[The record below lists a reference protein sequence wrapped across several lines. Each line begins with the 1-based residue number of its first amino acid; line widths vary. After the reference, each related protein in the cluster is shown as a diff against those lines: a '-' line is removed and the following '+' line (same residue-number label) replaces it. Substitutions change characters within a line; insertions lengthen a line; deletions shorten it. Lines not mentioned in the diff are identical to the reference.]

1 MTDWPHAPI
10 HRFGEAGIYF
20 VTGATLYKQHFFRS
34 HRALDA
40 LQGMLFEKASEHG
53 VALQAWCFFPN
64 HYHLV
69 ASAEEGARLKRM
81 LTRLYVDSAIAI
93 NRRDDTKGRQ
103 VWYQFR
109 DSQLTYE
116 RSWLARLKYT
126 HENAVHHGIVANAM
140 NYRWC
145 SASWFAATAS
155 PAFTETVR
163 RMKID
168 KLSIY
173 DDFD

>member
-20 VTGATLYKQHFFRS
+20 VTGATLHKRHFFETP
-34 HRALDA
+34 RALDA
-40 LQGMLFEKASEHG
+40 LQEMLFEKAHEHG

-81 LTRLYVDSAIAI
+81 LTRLYVDSAIAV

-109 DSQLTYE
+109 DLQLTYE
-116 RSWLARLKYT
+116 RSWLARLRYT
-126 HENAVHHGIVANAM
+126 HENAVHHGLVANAM

-145 SASWFAATAS
+145 SASWFAVTAT
-155 PAFTETVR
+155 PAFVETVH

>member
-20 VTGATLYKQHFFRS
+20 VTGATLHHQHFFRAP
-34 HRALDA
+34 RALDA
-40 LQGMLFEKASEHG
+40 LQEMLFEKALEHG
-53 VALQAWCFFPN
+53 VALQAWSFFSN

-69 ASAEEGARLKRM
+69 ASAGEGSRLKSM

-93 NRRDDTKGRQ
+93 NRRDGSKGRQ

-109 DSQLTYE
+109 DIQLTYE

-126 HENAVHHGIVANAM
+126 HENAVHHRLVADAM

-145 SASWFAATAS
+145 SASWFASTAS
-155 PAFTETVR
+155 PAFAETVH

-168 KLSIY
+168 KLTIY

>member
-1 MTDWPHAPI
+1 MADWPHAPI

-20 VTGATLYKQHFFRS
+20 VTGATLHHQHFFQTP
-34 HRALDA
+34 RALDT
-40 LQGMLFEKASEHG
+40 LQEMLFENAREHG
-53 VALQAWCFFPN
+53 VALQAWSFFPN

-69 ASAEEGARLKRM
+69 ASAEEGSRLKSM
-81 LTRLYVDSAIAI
+81 LTRLYVDSAIAV
-93 NRRDDTKGRQ
+93 NRRDNAKGRQ

-126 HENAVHHGIVANAM
+126 HENAVHHGLVADAM
-140 NYRWC
+140 NYPWC
-145 SASWFAATAS
+145 SASWFAATAKS
-155 PAFTETVR
+155 AFAETVR

-168 KLSIY
+168 KLNIY